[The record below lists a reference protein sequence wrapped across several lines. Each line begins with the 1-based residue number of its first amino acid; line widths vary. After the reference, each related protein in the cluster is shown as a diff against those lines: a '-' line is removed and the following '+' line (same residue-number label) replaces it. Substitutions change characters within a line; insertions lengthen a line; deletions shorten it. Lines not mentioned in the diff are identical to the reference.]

1 MFLKVFYEKKALLCR
16 GHSLEKPKMRRLASE
31 DRWLYQFTFPLTMY
45 ESSLFC
51 SPYPTLAI
59 CGLSDDSLSDRCE
72 VIFHCGFDLH
82 FPDN

>member
-51 SPYPTLAI
+51 APYPTLAI